1 MKKFMSEF
9 LRRGLIACGFGSI
22 LLAILYLI
30 LEQTA
35 AIETLTV
42 TQVCTGIFSIT
53 TLAFIA
59 GGLNALYQL
68 ERLPLMPAILIHGI
82 VLYAS
87 YLGTYLLNDWLDWG
101 MFPIITFSV
110 IFVIGYLVI
119 WAIIYT
125 IISRNTKK
133 LNAALKEKQ
142 RRV

>member
-68 ERLPLMPAILIHGI
+68 ERLPLMLAILIHGI

>member
-1 MKKFMSEF
+1 MKKFMLEF
-9 LRRGLIACGFGSI
+9 LRRGLVASGFGPI

-35 AIETLTV
+35 VIEMLTV

-68 ERLPLMPAILIHGI
+68 ERLPLMSAILIHGI

-101 MFPIITFSV
+101 TFPIIIFSV
-110 IFVIGYLVI
+110 IFVVGYLVI

-142 RRV
+142 QRA

>member
-1 MKKFMSEF
+1 MSEF

-68 ERLPLMPAILIHGI
+68 ERLPLMLAILIHGI